1 MTFGPTF
8 CNATVNMSLHVSHDY
23 IISQFA
29 VGEALSE
36 RLSYFAKMTVS
47 LPSVMGHSAGA
58 LSLADMPHQI
68 ARLRGIK
75 RWGRL
80 DGVRGA
86 ALSVSGFGRAVS
98 LGDRVSIERYGED
111 LPGEV
116 VAFSED
122 RVTVMPEGR
131 SDGLVPGA
139 RVSLAESP
147 VLYPCAGW
155 LGRVVDGLGRPV
167 DDKGLLPQGAT
178 PMPLRRAAPSAFRR
192 RLMGQRLETGLR
204 VLDSFVPLCRGQR
217 LGVFAASG
225 VGKSTLMGMLARFVG
240 ADVIVV
246 GLIGERGREVR
257 EFLDVVLGE
266 EGLRRT
272 VVVVATS
279 DQPALAR
286 RRAAQATLAVAEW
299 FRDQGKQVLCL
310 LDSVTRLAHAQ
321 REIGLAAG
329 EPATARSYTPSV
341 FAELPAL
348 LERAGPGINGTGDIT
363 AIFTVL
369 VDGDDHDEP
378 VADAVRGILDGHL
391 VLDRRIGE
399 RGRWPA
405 IDVLRSVSRA
415 LPRCH
420 SDAENRLLSE
430 ARRLLDAYERMAE
443 MIRLGAYRSGSDPMV
458 DLAIQKQ
465 PAFDA
470 FLGQK
475 VNERSL
481 AEETF
486 ATLAQILDRPA
497 PASEHPGEENP

>member
-1 MTFGPTF
+1 MI
-8 CNATVNMSLHVSHDY
+8 MSSPPVTDPLLVSA
-23 IISQFA
+23 I
-29 VGEALSE
+29 
-36 RLSYFAKMTVS
+36 T
-47 LPSVMGHSAGA
+47 LP
-58 LSLADMPHQI
+58 LADVAQHL
-68 ARLRGIK
+68 ARIRRVE
-75 RWGRL
+75 RWGTL
-80 DGVRGA
+80 DSVRGA
-86 ALSVSGFGRAVS
+86 SLSVTGLGRAVA
-98 LGDRVSIERYGED
+98 LGDRVMVERVGED

-116 VAFSED
+116 VAFTDD

-131 SDGLVPGA
+131 SDGLIPGA
-139 RVSLAESP
+139 RVRLAESP
-147 VLYPCAGW
+147 VLYPCSGW
-155 LGRVVDGLGRPV
+155 LGRVVDGLGRPI
-167 DDKGLLPQGAT
+167 DDKGILPHGNVR
-178 PMPLRRAAPSAFRR
+178 MPIRRPAPAAFRR
-192 RLMGQRLETGLR
+192 RLIGQRLETGLR
-204 VLDSFVPLCRGQR
+204 VLDAFVPICRGQR

-225 VGKSTLMGMLARFVG
+225 VGKSTLMGMLARFVT

-266 EGLRRT
+266 EGLHRT

-286 RRAAQATLAVAEW
+286 RRAAQATLTVAEW

-348 LERAGPGINGTGDIT
+348 LERAGPGIDREGDIT

-405 IDVLRSVSRA
+405 IDVLRSISRA

-420 SDAENRLLSE
+420 NDAENDLLTE
-430 ARRLLDAYERMAE
+430 ARRLLDAYERMSE
-443 MIRLGAYRSGSDPMV
+443 MIRLGAYRSGSDPLV
-458 DLAIQKQ
+458 DLAIHKQ

-475 VNERSL
+475 INERTP
-481 AEETF
+481 ADETF
-486 ATLAQILDRPA
+486 AALAQILDRSPPPTA
-497 PASEHPGEENP
+497 VESIPTGNGS

>member
-1 MTFGPTF
+1 MTTLQPYPTL
-8 CNATVNMSLHVSHDY
+8 AQLG
-23 IISQFA
+23 A
-29 VGEALSE
+29 ELG
-36 RLSYFAKMTVS
+36 RLPRVE
-47 LPSVMGHSAGA
+47 
-58 LSLADMPHQI
+58 
-68 ARLRGIK
+68 

-80 DGVRGA
+80 EAVRGDS
-86 ALSVSGFGRAVS
+86 LSVTGFSTAAAI
-98 LGDRVSIERYGED
+98 GDRVVIERPDGP

-116 VAFSED
+116 VAFAGD
-122 RVTVMPEGR
+122 RITVMPEGR
-131 SDGLVPGA
+131 CDGLAPGA
-139 RVSLAESP
+139 RVVLAEEPS
-147 VLYPCAGW
+147 LHPCSGW
-155 LGRVVDGLGRPV
+155 LGRVVDGSGRALDGRGPLP
-167 DDKGLLPQGAT
+167 KGLRR
-178 PMPLRRAAPSAFRR
+178 MPLRRAAPEAFRR

-204 VLDSFVPLCRGQR
+204 ALDAFVPVCRGQR

-225 VGKSTLMGMLARFVG
+225 VGKSTLMGMLARFVA

-257 EFLDVVLGE
+257 EFLEVVLGDAI
-266 EGLRRT
+266 GRA

-286 RRAAQATLAVAEW
+286 RRAAQATLTIAEW
-299 FRDQGKQVLCL
+299 FRDQSLQVLCL

-329 EPATARSYTPSV
+329 EPATARGYTPSV

-348 LERAGPGINGTGDIT
+348 LERAGPGLGEAGDIT

-405 IDVLRSVSRA
+405 IDILRSVSRA

-420 SDAENRLLSE
+420 SAEENALLAE
-430 ARRLLDAYERMAE
+430 ARRLLDAYERMSE
-443 MIRLGAYRSGSDPMV
+443 MIRLGAYRAGSDPLV
-458 DLAIQKQ
+458 DRAIAKQ
-465 PAFDA
+465 PALDA
-470 FLGQK
+470 LLAQG
-475 VNERSL
+475 VNDRSL
-481 AEETF
+481 ATETF
-486 ATLAQILDRPA
+486 AALARVLDVK
-497 PASEHPGEENP
+497 

>member
-1 MTFGPTF
+1 
-8 CNATVNMSLHVSHDY
+8 
-23 IISQFA
+23 
-29 VGEALSE
+29 
-36 RLSYFAKMTVS
+36 
-47 LPSVMGHSAGA
+47 
-58 LSLADMPHQI
+58 
-68 ARLRGIK
+68 
-75 RWGRL
+75 
-80 DGVRGA
+80 
-86 ALSVSGFGRAVS
+86 
-98 LGDRVSIERYGED
+98 
-111 LPGEV
+111 
-116 VAFSED
+116 
-122 RVTVMPEGR
+122 
-131 SDGLVPGA
+131 
-139 RVSLAESP
+139 
-147 VLYPCAGW
+147 
-155 LGRVVDGLGRPV
+155 
-167 DDKGLLPQGAT
+167 
-178 PMPLRRAAPSAFRR
+178 
-192 RLMGQRLETGLR
+192 
-204 VLDSFVPLCRGQR
+204 
-217 LGVFAASG
+217 VFAASG
-225 VGKSTLMGMLARFVG
+225 VGKSTLMGMLARFVA

-257 EFLDVVLGE
+257 EFLDIVLGE
-266 EGLRRT
+266 AGLRRS

-279 DQPALAR
+279 DQPALTR
-286 RRAAQATLAVAEW
+286 RRAAQATLTVAEW

-348 LERAGPGINGTGDIT
+348 LERAGPGLENGSVTSGGDIT

-420 SDAENRLLSE
+420 SDAENDLLTE
-430 ARRLLDAYERMAE
+430 ARRLLDAYDRMAE
-443 MIRLGAYRSGSDPMV
+443 MIRLGAYRAGSDPIV

-475 VNERSL
+475 VNERM
-481 AEETF
+481 AADETF
-486 ATLAQILDRPA
+486 AALARILDRVAAA
-497 PASEHPGEENP
+497 PAA